1 MNGLLCLLN
10 QGYIH
15 RDIKPENILIKNKIF
30 KLADFGLAGKIPD
43 KNYFQ
48 GIISLT
54 FIKNSTSRNTYLY
67 GSLDSLK
74 KSVHIKIRYLVTWPS
89 VLWDGI
95 RKNSLAL

>member
-48 GIISLT
+48 GII
-54 FIKNSTSRNTYLY
+54 FDYF
-67 GSLDSLK
+67 
-74 KSVHIKIRYLVTWPS
+74 HE
-89 VLWDGI
+89 
-95 RKNSLAL
+95 